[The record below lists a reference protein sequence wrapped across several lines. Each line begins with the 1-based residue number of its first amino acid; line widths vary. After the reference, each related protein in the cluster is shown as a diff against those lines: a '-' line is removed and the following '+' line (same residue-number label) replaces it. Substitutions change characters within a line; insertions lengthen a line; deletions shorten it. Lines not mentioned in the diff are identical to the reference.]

1 MSTKIGDNMPNLSFM
16 SNNFILVCDS
26 YYLISY
32 ENNRVVMRLAVAK
45 ALNLYKLKK
54 SKPALLSKFIIIS
67 KN

>member
-32 ENNRVVMRLAVAK
+32 ENNRVVMRLAVAR

-54 SKPALLSKFIIIS
+54 
-67 KN
+67 